1 MIDPLCNNCG
11 YEVAEVSELGYCQN
25 CQRAYDLGREGKQ
38 VKEKIISELEN
49 VRDEM
54 QRAETEDLTLL
65 EGWEKALLWV
75 LRQYEGE
82 GK

>member
-1 MIDPLCNNCG
+1 M
-11 YEVAEVSELGYCQN
+11 
-25 CQRAYDLGREGKQ
+25 
-38 VKEKIISELEN
+38 KEKIILELEN

-54 QRAETEDLTLL
+54 KRAETEDLLLL

-82 GK
+82 SK